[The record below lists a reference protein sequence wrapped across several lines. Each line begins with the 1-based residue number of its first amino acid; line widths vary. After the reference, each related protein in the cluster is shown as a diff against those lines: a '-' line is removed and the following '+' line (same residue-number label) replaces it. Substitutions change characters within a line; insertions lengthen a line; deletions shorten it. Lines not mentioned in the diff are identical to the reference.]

1 MNPPPLKIR
10 LLGHPLVSLPV
21 YGLGGFFLYQ
31 WTQDSSLWPVALGSM
46 VAVSATIHAGE
57 QASAYRNWKRA
68 WEAMGDG
75 PLPTGRG
82 RRVVHFLVGVA
93 MIAALLLFLLSYSDQ
108 SEYRLALGWMV
119 LVGGLGFVAMLIAR
133 LWRWRRSRPVKR
145 AKSQTVTLAI
155 ARPILAVPDMGH
167 CYRALPEHCHRLL
180 HAGISDGA
188 R

>member
-1 MNPPPLKIR
+1 MNPPPLKTR

-46 VAVSATIHAGE
+46 VALSATIHAGE

-68 WEAMGDG
+68 WDAMGDG
-75 PLPTGRG
+75 PLPTGRR
-82 RRVVHFLVGVA
+82 RRVVHFLVGMVMA
-93 MIAALLLFLLSYSDQ
+93 GALVLFLLSHSDEA
-108 SEYRLALGWMV
+108 EYRLALGWMV
-119 LVGGLGFVAMLIAR
+119 LVGGLGLVAMLIAR
-133 LWRWRRSRPVKR
+133 LWRWR
-145 AKSQTVTLAI
+145 AKCPAKAAKTQTVTIAI
-155 ARPILAVPDMGH
+155 QRPLFAVPDMGQ

-180 HAGISDGA
+180 RAGISDGA